1 MNDYFTQFINSNI
14 NFLITNEISLLIENE
29 QYKFLNQ
36 YLLYVGSVFNNEIKQ
51 IVLSKDLSKFTL
63 DKPSFKDFLKEYLDR
78 DVFSSNRLYERTVYK
93 FLTFLFLNFITI
105 IIMTVNI
112 DVENSPD
119 ELLRLEKFLHNFE
132 IINSSISKSLIL
144 KEILEYVK

>member
-36 YLLYVGSVFNNEIKQ
+36 YLLFVGSVFNNEIKQ

-105 IIMTVNI
+105 IIMTVNV

-119 ELLRLEKFLHNFE
+119 ELIRLEKFLHNFE